1 MCIQTLFRPQLSE
14 VISAA
19 DTITITV
26 KVTEER
32 GWALGGGRN
41 ASFESPMKK
50 TTMWGY
56 IVPGMWFKVRN
67 QCDRKRMGR
76 LFLCYNSWLLSKV
89 FYNALNFICNCSDL
103 FHLSKASDLCQKPFQ
118 SSFFFFSCA
127 TSRCIRRANSDFHLS
142 TLEKQRNCFFKRKEK
157 ETFSFPVLK
166 AKVWTSQEEAR
177 KQPFAQCHL
186 DCSPGWCFKR
196 MCCFSVVQ

>member
-41 ASFESPMKK
+41 ASFEIPMKK

-118 SSFFFFSCA
+118 SSFFFSHVQLLDVFGGPIQTSTCPPLRNKGIAFS
-127 TSRCIRRANSDFHLS
+127 
-142 TLEKQRNCFFKRKEK
+142 KGKRKK
-157 ETFSFPVLK
+157 HSHFLCWRQKCGHHRKRQGNNHLHSAIWIVHLADVLK
-166 AKVWTSQEEAR
+166 GCVALV
-177 KQPFAQCHL
+177 
-186 DCSPGWCFKR
+186 
-196 MCCFSVVQ
+196 

>member
-50 TTMWGY
+50 TTM
-56 IVPGMWFKVRN
+56 
-67 QCDRKRMGR
+67 
-76 LFLCYNSWLLSKV
+76 
-89 FYNALNFICNCSDL
+89 
-103 FHLSKASDLCQKPFQ
+103 
-118 SSFFFFSCA
+118 
-127 TSRCIRRANSDFHLS
+127 
-142 TLEKQRNCFFKRKEK
+142 
-157 ETFSFPVLK
+157 
-166 AKVWTSQEEAR
+166 
-177 KQPFAQCHL
+177 
-186 DCSPGWCFKR
+186 
-196 MCCFSVVQ
+196 